1 MNRKDV
7 RTSFNHLLVSFL
19 FVFQNDNDLIDNDN
33 AGQSPAAQAV
43 VLTFSLTYYLILT
56 LFRFSFGCT
65 ICVQILTTLV
75 RFVLNTYCKSF
86 PDLFTDLHS
95 NIFIK
100 ISYYYSRKEENLLQ
114 HIIYFFCKIT
124 LFTVQLFLFHFSHTL
139 SRGTHDGC
147 RKMHRAHAKCVS
159 RDVTYELLLSFWNK

>member
-1 MNRKDV
+1 MNRKYV
-7 RTSFNHLLVSFL
+7 HTSYNHLLVSFL

-75 RFVLNTYCKSF
+75 RFALNTYCKSF
-86 PDLFTDLHS
+86 PETLFIDLHS

-100 ISYYYSRKEENLLQ
+100 ISYYYSRKEANLLQ
-114 HIIYFFCKIT
+114 HIIHFFCKIT
-124 LFTVQLFLFHFSHTL
+124 LSRSNFFYFTLHTHYPEAHTDA
-139 SRGTHDGC
+139 G
-147 RKMHRAHAKCVS
+147 KIHRTYVKC
-159 RDVTYELLLSFWNK
+159 LL